1 MFKRLSIFLILTIFL
16 MGFVSAQEVSD
27 FKFNSD
33 FKDVGDGVF
42 IKYGPTGQAE
52 QSMAVV
58 PFSKSGGEDY
68 FKNDT
73 NYGYSVN
80 KSKNQTY
87 NFVDEPLKEQGTCE
101 IIKVDNKY
109 FIVESWEK
117 IGAESS
123 FEDTFNNVMEFNKL
137 NNVKPSVVSDV
148 VK

>member
-1 MFKRLSIFLILTIFL
+1 

-73 NYGYSVN
+73 KYGYSVN

-123 FEDTFNNVMEFNKL
+123 FEDTFNNVMEFNSKKRPPVL
-137 NNVKPSVVSDV
+137 LKSLKN
-148 VK
+148 